1 MILSLIGMLGGG
13 AMRML
18 PEIMAFF
25 NKKTDNDHELALLD
39 RQVALEQTK
48 AAGQLEIVKQQ
59 GVDAL
64 AQIGA
69 NADRDAANSSATDAL
84 AMLDMQKA
92 AMQAQMQKTG
102 ITWVDALNFLVR
114 PLTTYYLLVLY
125 GISKVALFM
134 VAWHVNQDLWGAV
147 LKIYDQEDRA
157 MLSGILAFWYT
168 GRVFD
173 KKAAS

>member
-1 MILSLIGMLGGG
+1 MILSLIGALGGG
-13 AMRML
+13 VMRIL

-25 NKKTDNDHELALLD
+25 NKKTDNAHELALLD

-48 AAGQLEIVKQQ
+48 AAGQLELAKQV

-69 NADRDAANSSATDAL
+69 NADREAAGYSAADSLALLDA
-84 AMLDMQKA
+84 QKA
-92 AMQAQMQKTG
+92 AMQSQMQRTG

-114 PLTTYYLLVLY
+114 PLTTYYMLLLY
-125 GISKVALFM
+125 GIAKVAIFM
-134 VAWHVNQDLWGAV
+134 VVWHSGQNMWGAV
-147 LKIYDQEDRA
+147 LKVYDDEDRA

-173 KKAAS
+173 KKA